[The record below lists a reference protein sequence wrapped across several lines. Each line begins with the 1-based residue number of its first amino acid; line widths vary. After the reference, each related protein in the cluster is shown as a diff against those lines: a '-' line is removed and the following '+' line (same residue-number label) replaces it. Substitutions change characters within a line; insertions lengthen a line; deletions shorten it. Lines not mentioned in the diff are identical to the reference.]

1 MVARMCALLL
11 ASFLMQTVS
20 TSAQTA
26 PEAIRFTLSFPA
38 PQTNYLEVSAA
49 VPTERRPEVELMM
62 AVWTPGSY
70 LIREYERNVES
81 VTATGQGGRAIPIEK
96 SDKNRWRVTTGGAPS
111 VTVKYRVYARE
122 MSVRTNW
129 VEADFAMINGA
140 PTFMTLVGG
149 LQRPHEVI
157 IEPAPGWRTSITS
170 LAPMAGGSHRYR
182 AVDYDELVDS
192 PIVIG
197 NPAIYEFTVDDKK
210 HSLAN
215 IGEAGVF
222 DGAKAAK
229 DLEAIVRE
237 QRRFWGS
244 LPYERYIVMNVL
256 TAVPGQI
263 PGGGLEH
270 KNSTLLIA
278 GRWATRTRQSYLAW
292 LELASHEIFHA
303 WNGKRLRPVELGPFD
318 YENENITRSLWVVEG
333 VTDYYGELLVHR
345 AGLST
350 QVEYLDAL
358 SNKIEEIQTTPGRA
372 VQSAALASH
381 DAWIKYYRP
390 DENSPNASVS
400 YYTKGAV
407 VGFMLDAKIRKATA
421 GAKSLD
427 EVMRAAYQKFSGSRG
442 YTPDEFRA
450 VAEQV
455 AGDSLASFWGSAIE
469 GTAELDYAEAL
480 DLLGLRF
487 RPVAAPRADQPARAW
502 LGATT
507 RNDAGRLVI
516 SQVRRDGPAAAAG
529 LNVDDEI
536 IAIDDFR
543 VRADQLAQRLEN
555 YKPGDKVR
563 LLVARRDQL
572 MTIALEFGT
581 EPGRQWRL
589 EVDPAATET
598 QQRQRARWLTPQT

>member
-1 MVARMCALLL
+1 MVASKSALLM
-11 ASFLMQTVS
+11 AVFLMQIPLS
-20 TSAQTA
+20 SAAQTA
-26 PEAIRFTLSFPA
+26 PEPIRYTLSFLA
-38 PQTNYLEVSAA
+38 PQTNYFDVTAV
-49 VPTERRPEVELMM
+49 VPTGSRPEVELMM

-70 LIREYERNVES
+70 LVREYSRNVES
-81 VTATGQGGRAIPIEK
+81 VTATGQGGRALAIEK
-96 SDKNRWRVTTGGAPS
+96 SDKNRWRVATGGAPS

-149 LQRPHEVI
+149 LQRPHEVV
-157 IEPAPGWRTSITS
+157 IEPARGWRTSMTS
-170 LAPMAGGSHRYR
+170 LAPLPGGSHRYR

-192 PIVIG
+192 PILIG
-197 NPAIYEFTVDDKK
+197 NPAVYEFTIDDKK
-210 HSLAN
+210 HYLAN

-244 LPYERYIVMNVL
+244 LPYDRYIVMNVL

-263 PGGGLEH
+263 AGGGLEH
-270 KNSTLLIA
+270 KNSTLLIG

-303 WNGKRLRPVELGPFD
+303 WNVKRMRPVELGPFD
-318 YENENITRSLWVVEG
+318 YENENFTRSLWVVEG
-333 VTDYYGELLVHR
+333 VTDYYGELQVHR

-350 QVEYLDAL
+350 EVEYLDAL
-358 SNKIEEIQTTPGRA
+358 SNKIEEVQTTPGRT
-372 VQSAALASH
+372 VQSAEMASQ

-390 DENSPNASVS
+390 DENSPNSSVS
-400 YYTKGAV
+400 YYSKGAV
-407 VGFMLDAKIRKATA
+407 LGFVLDAKIRKATA

-427 EVMRAAYQKFSGSRG
+427 DVMRAAYQKFSGSRG
-442 YTPDEFRA
+442 YTPDDFRA

-455 AGDSLASFWGSAIE
+455 AGVSLASFWDTAIE
-469 GTAELDYAEAL
+469 GTAEIAYSEAL

-487 RPVAAPRADQPARAW
+487 RPVAPPQPARVW

-507 RNDAGRLVI
+507 RNDAGRLVVT
-516 SQVRRDGPAAAAG
+516 QVRRDGPAAAAG

-536 IAIDDFR
+536 LAIEDFR
-543 VRADQLAQRLEN
+543 VRADQLVQRLDQ
-555 YKPGDKVR
+555 YKPGDRVR

-572 MTIALEFGT
+572 MPIELELGA

-598 QQRQRARWLTPQT
+598 HLRQRDRWLKPQA